1 MDYNAGASMIRVPTV
16 KALKALPEACRIPGG
31 SVWVEG
37 YKEAGDAGAKL
48 VYWSPLC
55 MSPDNGGTVHAPE
68 DGGEGRWLV
77 RHDGVGRFS
86 WFGHFDAGRAA
97 DDALDAMVN
106 DPSVRRIEAG
116 TDLRFIRRHQYSRSR
131 IELDFGGF
139 AVYTDG
145 MEDAPDNDPFAA
157 LLLFRGKLADR
168 EQTIVLMEPLA
179 EMDERFPVADA
190 EAFVPGDWWIVRS
203 DKLRGGAEREL
214 EKMLR
219 VTEVLDDGRVRF
231 DYKNGWRLEAGR
243 KISYRK
249 VEPVVGA
256 SVRNMKFHGAGTTM
270 AAGSHPVAY
279 EFASECHVSDID
291 AYRTFWPVVMR
302 RYCSHYITE
311 RCKLTNPVEV
321 LIGGTG
327 YLTQQIYCLYGVV
340 RDCLTSNGRHLNDFT
355 GSAYGYVE
363 NCHADGDD
371 LGAFVTHGQYEH
383 DLTYV
388 GNSGLMSFAN
398 SGPTWG
404 ESAKRI
410 TVKQHVGSWFI
421 AHRKVTDLTLEDVH
435 VFKRD
440 GVENAAN
447 TGSFWLNADGV
458 QMKNCTAEAMV
469 RFVQVSD
476 RSSRPNVAENSSFTV
491 TKGRRLSHAGVD
503 GKLQFVRCRF
513 LGLDGNRFEGGGE
526 LSFRDC
532 EWQGASEHSD
542 AVSIAGASF
551 SFTGGSMANT
561 GVEMTGAG
569 AKRIEIAG
577 GARLSGTNAG
587 KALLKRAASQET
599 QGRTE
604 WRLAGYLS
612 QAADSETAH
621 VELNGAPHAYLASGV
636 TFEGGRFHCPEGA
649 FVEGGYML
657 HKDNI
662 ELNVG
667 REVMPAERSGVQHA
681 LNNMNI
687 ITGGY

>member
-1 MDYNAGASMIRVPTV
+1 MDYNTGASMVRVPTV

-37 YKEAGDAGAKL
+37 YEEAGDAGAKL
-48 VYWSPLC
+48 VYWSPAC
-55 MSPDNGGTVHAPE
+55 RTPDNGGTVHAPA
-68 DGGEGRWLV
+68 DGGEGRWQV

-86 WFGHFDAGRAA
+86 WFGHFDADRAA

-106 DPSVRRIEAG
+106 DPAIRRIEAG
-116 TDLRFIRRHQYSRSR
+116 SDLRFVKRHQFGRSR

-139 AVYTDG
+139 SVYTEG

-157 LLLFRGKLADR
+157 LLLFRGHLTGA
-168 EQTIVLMEPLA
+168 EQTIRLTEPLA
-179 EMDERFPVADA
+179 EMDERFPVADT
-190 EAFVPGDWWIVRS
+190 EAFTAGDWWIVRCDRLS
-203 DKLRGGAEREL
+203 GGAEREL

-243 KISYRK
+243 EISYRK

-256 SVRNMKFHGAGTTM
+256 SVRRMKFHGAGTTM
-270 AAGSHPVAY
+270 AEGSHPVAY
-279 EFASECHVSDID
+279 EFAAECHVSDID
-291 AYRTFWPVVMR
+291 AYRTFWPVIMR
-302 RYCSHYITE
+302 RYCSHYVTE

-440 GVENAAN
+440 GVENSSN

-476 RSSRPNVAENSSFTV
+476 RSARPNVAENCSFTI
-491 TKGRRLSHAGVD
+491 TKGRRLSHEGVE

-513 LGLDGNRFEGGGE
+513 HGLDGNRFEGKGE

-532 EWQGASEHSD
+532 QWQGTSEQSDTMTLASS
-542 AVSIAGASF
+542 SF
-551 SFTGGSMANT
+551 SFVGGSMDNT
-561 GVEMTGAG
+561 GVKVVGAG
-569 AKRIEIAG
+569 AKRIEVAG
-577 GARLSGTNAG
+577 GARLNGTNAV
-587 KALLKRAASQET
+587 KAFLIREAPGGE
-599 QGRTE
+599 QGTTE
-604 WRLAGYLS
+604 WRLTGYAS
-612 QAADSETAH
+612 RASDSETAH
-621 VELNGAPHAYLASGV
+621 VQLIGPSHAYVANGV
-636 TFEGGRFHCPEGA
+636 TFEGGRFHCPDDAFEG
-649 FVEGGYML
+649 GGYML

-662 ELNVG
+662 ELNVS

-681 LNNMNI
+681 DHNMNI
-687 ITGGY
+687 TTGGY